1 MCGSILIV
9 LVLLLTGSVVHLMM
23 ELAALQDTTQTA
35 IAQQLAEIG
44 VLSTNLVQVTEN
56 KVEIARL
63 SAQLDQL
70 TASTASATLQQTLD
84 TQVLST

>member
-1 MCGSILIV
+1 
-9 LVLLLTGSVVHLMM
+9 MM

-70 TASTASATLQQTLD
+70 TTSTASATLQQTLD

>member
-70 TASTASATLQQTLD
+70 TTSTASATLQQTLD